1 MTAGPWIWTHLSFAL
16 IAASLG
22 GKATK
27 LACLLQGICAFAV
40 GLIRIDGVD
49 ICGRLLPFT
58 GSLSVGSVCVLC
70 LAILHRMQPH
80 TVPYTKAEQSA
91 TTKFWACAGTLLLA
105 SAMGFWKA
113 DVYAVG
119 YLPSAAWVVLLG
131 SLAAVFVRYRVFAIY
146 LVVAVVAWQLR
157 IVESANLWDYLLDP
171 WLTIGSCMVV
181 TRNCVWKGSRATKS
195 DDLPKMAGTD
205 S

>member
-16 IAASLG
+16 IAASIG

-27 LACLLQGICAFAV
+27 RTCLLQGICTFAV
-40 GLIRIDGVD
+40 GLIRVDGVD

-70 LAILHRMQPH
+70 LTILHRMQPH

-91 TTKFWACAGTLLLA
+91 ATVFWACAGTLLLA
-105 SAMGFWKA
+105 SAMGFWKT

-119 YLPSAAWVVLLG
+119 YLRSAAWVVLLG
-131 SLAAVFVRYRVFAIY
+131 SLAAAFVRYRVFATY
-146 LVVAVVAWQLR
+146 LVVAIVAWQLR

-181 TRNCVWKGSRATKS
+181 TRNCLWKGSTATKG
-195 DDLPKMAGTD
+195 DNLPKTAGAD

>member
-16 IAASLG
+16 VVASIG
-22 GKATK
+22 GKTTK
-27 LACLLQGICAFAV
+27 RACLLLGICTFAI
-40 GLIRIDGVD
+40 GLVRIDGID

-70 LAILHRMQPH
+70 LMILRRIQPDI
-80 TVPYTKAEQSA
+80 VPYTKAEQFAA
-91 TTKFWACAGTLLLA
+91 TVFWACAGTLLLA
-105 SAMGFWKA
+105 SALGFWRS

-119 YLPSAAWVVLLG
+119 YLPTPAWVVLSG
-131 SLAAVFVRYRVFAIY
+131 SLATVFVRYRVFAVY
-146 LVVAVVAWQLR
+146 LVVAVVAWQFR

-181 TRNCVWKGSRATKS
+181 TRNCLRRGSTVTKS
-195 DDLPKMAGTD
+195 DDLPNTAIAD